1 MNSSINLHKL
11 PLLKEMFAFLHG
23 GKHINRFT
31 DHQLWAELER
41 ERDSYEALFK
51 ALGSNLKIDDRGFA
65 WFQIDDATSN
75 VSKATRQ
82 LALLFMLIFELKADT
97 GFQLGRFTEWAIN
110 GDLLNT
116 LIEKNRQLLDAEGLA
131 ELELLEQ
138 LLKTATNFGFTTI
151 EGSHWKLL
159 PAVFRY
165 LDRFEELARSSDS
178 ADEEIE
184 QSEESTEESQ

>member
-1 MNSSINLHKL
+1 MNSPINLQKL
-11 PLLKEMFAFLHG
+11 PLLKDIFAFLNG
-23 GKHINRFT
+23 GKNINRFT

-41 ERDSYEALFK
+41 ERDAYESIFR
-51 ALGSNLKIDDRGFA
+51 ALGSNLKVDDRGFA
-65 WFQIDDATSN
+65 WFQVDDATSN

-82 LALLFMLIFELKADT
+82 LALLFMLIFEFKADT

-116 LIEKNRQLLDAEGLA
+116 LIERNRQLLDAEGLS
-131 ELELLEQ
+131 ELEQLEQ
-138 LLKTATNFGFTTI
+138 LLKTATHHGFTAI

-178 ADEEIE
+178 AEEEIG
-184 QSEESTEESQ
+184 QSEESPEGAR